1 MLHLR
6 VRINAWEMKINR
18 HVIFLLLYL
27 LILLA
32 TFIISL

>member
-1 MLHLR
+1 MQLR
-6 VRINAWEMKINR
+6 MRFTKGEIKISR
-18 HVIFLLLYL
+18 HIVYLLLYL

>member
-1 MLHLR
+1 MQLR
-6 VRINAWEMKINR
+6 MRFIKGEMKINR
-18 HVIFLLLYL
+18 HIVYLLLYL

>member
-1 MLHLR
+1 MQLR
-6 VRINAWEMKINR
+6 MRFTRGEMKINR
-18 HVIFLLLYL
+18 HIVYLLLYL